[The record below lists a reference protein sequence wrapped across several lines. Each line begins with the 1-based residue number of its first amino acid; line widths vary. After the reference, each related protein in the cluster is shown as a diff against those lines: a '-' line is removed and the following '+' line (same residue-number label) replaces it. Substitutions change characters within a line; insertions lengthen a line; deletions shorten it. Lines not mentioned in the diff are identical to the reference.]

1 MNIIG
6 TGLSGLVGSR
16 IVELLSSEYSFEN
29 ISRQTGVDILDRE
42 LLIKKI
48 AGSQTS
54 VVLHF
59 AAKTDVDECEKDRDN
74 DSEIL
79 RYKDKKKQEE
89 EWNIKK
95 TAWGINVLGT
105 KNIVN
110 ACERAGKKLIYIS
123 TDFVFDGGSPPE
135 KGYTE
140 EDVPR
145 PINWY
150 GQTKFEGEKAVQNAR
165 IPWTIIRISYPYRAT
180 FEKKDFARA
189 MMNRLKNN
197 QPILAITD
205 QFITPTFI
213 DDIAQAVNVIIVK
226 NATGIIHVTGSQFI
240 SPYDIAQLIV
250 KEYNF
255 DQSLISPTTRAEF
268 FANRAPRPFKSIV
281 RNDKIKKLGV
291 LMKTFSEGLEVVKQQ
306 TL

>member
-16 IVELLSSEYSFEN
+16 IVELLSPEYSFEN

-48 AGSQTS
+48 AGSQAS

-150 GQTKFEGEKAVQNAR
+150 GQTKFEGEKVVQSAR

-226 NATGIIHVTGSQFI
+226 NATGIVHVVGSQFI

-255 DQSLISPTTRAEF
+255 DQSLISPTTRTEF
-268 FANRAPRPFKSIV
+268 FVNRAPRPFKSIV
-281 RNDKIKKLGV
+281 RNDKIEKLGV